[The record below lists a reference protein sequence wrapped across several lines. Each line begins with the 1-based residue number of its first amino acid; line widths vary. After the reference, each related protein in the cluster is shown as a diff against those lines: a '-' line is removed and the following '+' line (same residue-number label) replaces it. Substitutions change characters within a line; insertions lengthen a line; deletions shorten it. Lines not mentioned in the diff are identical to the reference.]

1 MFFGIQMTMAIVKI
15 SQYKMYWSSEFRYER
30 VAMAMA
36 LKRYETLRTF
46 LHVNDNVSR
55 NNTEN
60 SNNKLFKVRLL
71 LDLIRNNCIKIETE
85 KSHL

>member
-1 MFFGIQMTMAIVKI
+1 
-15 SQYKMYWSSEFRYER
+15 MYWSSEFRYER

-36 LKRYETLRTF
+36 LKRYETLRMF
-46 LHVNDNVSR
+46 LRVNDNVSR